1 MARSKAAAADQ
12 DRAAKTPAGRGTA
25 KLATVEAAP
34 PAKRSYLKQSDVPTA
49 SLDDALRLPQA
60 IFDHYAGKPT
70 APFNVAKALNVD
82 PKGSQLRLLSGAA
95 MAFGLIEGGAQATA
109 ISVTDLARR
118 IIRPKAEDEDVE
130 AKREAV
136 LRPRIFGEFL
146 RNYDGNVFPRQDI
159 ALNVLE
165 DMGVPRD
172 KAEEVLERISE
183 SARSVG
189 FIEELKG
196 KYYVRLDATGT
207 VSAPVTSDPARAPA
221 ANDDPAVLPRA
232 PEPEQDPAPRIL
244 APPPLTHT
252 RGAAMVAAVADD
264 QRRRRVFITH
274 GKDRA
279 LVDPI
284 KKLLEYGELEPVVSV
299 ERQSVSKPVPEKVM
313 DDMRKCGAAIIHV
326 DADKVITDN
335 VGAEHVVLNP
345 NVLIEIG
352 AAMAFYGRRFILLVK
367 DGVKLPSNLQG
378 LYEVRY
384 QGDTLDAASTIALL
398 EAMKD
403 IKNYS
408 LPTDSD
414 NEEE

>member
-109 ISVTDLARR
+109 ISVTDLARS

-172 KAEEVLERISE
+172 RRKRFS
-183 SARSVG
+183 SASVRARVQWASSKNSRASTT
-189 FIEELKG
+189 F
-196 KYYVRLDATGT
+196 ASTPP
-207 VSAPVTSDPARAPA
+207 APCLRQSHRTQ
-221 ANDDPAVLPRA
+221 
-232 PEPEQDPAPRIL
+232 PEPQ
-244 APPPLTHT
+244 PPTTIRRCCPERRSPSRTPLL
-252 RGAAMVAAVADD
+252 GFS
-264 QRRRRVFITH
+264 RRR
-274 GKDRA
+274 
-279 LVDPI
+279 L
-284 KKLLEYGELEPVVSV
+284 
-299 ERQSVSKPVPEKVM
+299 
-313 DDMRKCGAAIIHV
+313 
-326 DADKVITDN
+326 
-335 VGAEHVVLNP
+335 
-345 NVLIEIG
+345 
-352 AAMAFYGRRFILLVK
+352 
-367 DGVKLPSNLQG
+367 
-378 LYEVRY
+378 
-384 QGDTLDAASTIALL
+384 
-398 EAMKD
+398 
-403 IKNYS
+403 
-408 LPTDSD
+408 
-414 NEEE
+414 

>member
-1 MARSKAAAADQ
+1 MP
-12 DRAAKTPAGRGTA
+12 RATSEATPEDG
-25 KLATVEAAP
+25 ATVKP
-34 PAKRSYLKQSDVPTA
+34 PPSQGRTKDSKEQQPANKRSYLKQTDAPIT

-82 PKGSQLRLLSGAA
+82 PKGSQLKVLSGGAI
-95 MAFGLIEGGAQATA
+95 AFGLIEGGAQASA
-109 ISVTDLARR
+109 ITVTDLARR
-118 IIRPKAEDEDVE
+118 VIRPKAEDEDTS

-146 RNYDGNVFPRQDI
+146 RTYDGNQFPRRDI

-165 DMGVPRD
+165 DLGVPRD
-172 KAEEVLERISE
+172 KTEEVFERISE

-196 KYYVRLDATGT
+196 KYYVRLDPGAADPEAASPPSGTSASLTSAEQPNGSDDRDLVSVPATSR
-207 VSAPVTSDPARAPA
+207 VFVP
-221 ANDDPAVLPRA
+221 PRST
-232 PEPEQDPAPRIL
+232 QV
-244 APPPLTHT
+244 
-252 RGAAMVAAVADD
+252 RGAAMVAALADD

-274 GKDRA
+274 GKNRA
-279 LVDPI
+279 FVDPI
-284 KKLLEYGELEPVVSV
+284 KKLLDYGELEPVVSV
-299 ERQSVSKPVPEKVM
+299 ERQSVSKPVPE
-313 DDMRKCGAAIIHV
+313 HV
-326 DADKVITDN
+326 I
-335 VGAEHVVLNP
+335 LNP

-352 AAMAFYGRRFILLVK
+352 AAMAFYGRRFILLVRE
-367 DGVKLPSNLQG
+367 GVKLPSNLQG

-384 QGDTLDAASTIALL
+384 TSEVLDAVATIKLL

-408 LPTDSD
+408 LPTDQES
-414 NEEE
+414 E